1 MESKFSSIILPS
13 LPMRTRVHRWGLVF
27 SSLLGI
33 FALAGCA
40 KSSSGGANEVVV
52 WHWLT
57 YREDTLKKLADDYQ
71 KSTGVKIRLELYAP
85 SDAYSSR
92 VRAAAQ
98 TNTLPDIF
106 GVLGE
111 TRDLASFIKSGHIM
125 NLQSA
130 MDENDHAWYKQIFA
144 KALANNTFVAGNQY
158 EVSPGIYGV
167 PIDVT
172 NIQMLYNKDLFKQ
185 AGLDPD
191 KAPETWSEFIS
202 DWHKLKAAGIPG
214 MASGWGETWMIDCFA
229 SNYAFNIMGE
239 KKVLDTFRGK
249 VPYTDP
255 DWIKVL
261 TLFDTIRK
269 EDLLVPGVVTMINKT
284 AEQTFANGKAAF
296 AFNGSWCVNV
306 YRGMN
311 PDLNYSAMLPP
322 KISNKYPMRIWGGA
336 GSSFMINGQSTHQKE
351 AVAFLKWLTAPDQQA
366 ALSKETMNLP
376 ANKSSVGQLP
386 PLLAAFGSQMDMTTH
401 PSQWPVAE
409 YPTVIEAF
417 DKGIQSILIGEK
429 TPEQV
434 AEDVEKQKQDQLA
447 HASAAH

>member
-1 MESKFSSIILPS
+1 MSSWS
-13 LPMRTRVHRWGLVF
+13 
-27 SSLLGI
+27 
-33 FALAGCA
+33 FALSGLAGLLFFTGCS
-40 KSSSGGANEVVV
+40 KSVADTKGEVVV
-52 WHWLT
+52 WHWMT
-57 YREDTLKKLADDYQ
+57 DREDALQRLADDYQ
-71 KSTGVKIRLELYAP
+71 KTHGIKVRLELYAP

-98 TNTLPDIF
+98 TNTLPDVF

-111 TRDLASFIKSGHIM
+111 SRDLASFIKSGHILNLADAM
-125 NLQSA
+125 NQ
-130 MDENDHAWYKQIFA
+130 DHGAWRKNLFV
-144 KALANNTFVAGNQY
+144 KALANNTFEAGNQY
-158 EVSPGIYGV
+158 QVTPGVYGV

-185 AGLDPD
+185 AGLDPE
-191 KAPETWSEFIS
+191 KVPETWADFIS
-202 DWHKLKAAGIPG
+202 AWHKLKAAGIPG
-214 MASGWGETWMIDCFA
+214 LVSGWGETWMIDCFA
-229 SNYAFNIMGE
+229 NNYAFNVMGE

-261 TLFDTIRK
+261 SLFAEIRK
-269 EDLLVPGVVTMINKT
+269 EELLVPGVVTMINKS

-311 PDLNYSAMLPP
+311 PSLNYSAMLPP
-322 KISNKYPMRIWGGA
+322 RISNRYPMRIWGGA
-336 GSSFMINGQSTHQKE
+336 GSSFMVNARSTHQQE
-351 AVAFLKWLTAPDQQA
+351 AVDFLKWLTGPDQQA

-376 ANKSSVGQLP
+376 ANKLSVGQLP
-386 PLLAAFGSQMDMTTH
+386 PLLAAFGSQMDVTTH

-409 YPTVIEAF
+409 MPTIIEAF

-429 TPEQV
+429 TPAQV
-434 AEDVEKQKQDQLA
+434 AEDVENQKQEQRQR
-447 HASAAH
+447 ASSH